1 MDQRRE
7 QTKEQREAANGG
19 LQEELEGMDG
29 EEGELIYTDE
39 VLETISLS
47 DDEETRQRSQWRV
60 CHVFILFE

>member
-29 EEGELIYTDE
+29 EEGELIYADE

-47 DDEETRQRSQWRV
+47 DDEETRQRSQ
-60 CHVFILFE
+60 